1 MSNITEKDI
10 KLFYEMLERD
20 KNSAH
25 FLWDCAAGTVV
36 SAGSGIFADV
46 SGDPLE
52 YLRESGLIDPQSL
65 PSFNIFSSC
74 IEEGTISGSDRMSLA
89 ADIRMK
95 LSADGEFRLCGFY
108 AHFLKDDG
116 GRIIGRTRHHQT
128 LHEPRTF

>member
-89 ADIRMK
+89 ADI
-95 LSADGEFRLCGFY
+95 
-108 AHFLKDDG
+108 
-116 GRIIGRTRHHQT
+116 
-128 LHEPRTF
+128 P